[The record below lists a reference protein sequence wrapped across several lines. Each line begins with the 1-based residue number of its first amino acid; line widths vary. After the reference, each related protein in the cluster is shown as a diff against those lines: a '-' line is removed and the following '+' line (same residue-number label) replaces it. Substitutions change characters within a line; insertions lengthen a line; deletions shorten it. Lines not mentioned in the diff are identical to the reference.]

1 MAQQVPAT
9 GPRELKKLSIEELMD
24 LEVTLVSRSPQR
36 LAEVASAIQVITR
49 DDIRQSGATNIP
61 EALRLVTNLQVAQLH
76 ANAWII
82 SSRGFNTIFANKLL
96 VMIDGRTVYTP
107 LFGGVLWELQNVLLE
122 DIDRIEVVSGP
133 GGSLWGVN
141 AVNGVINII
150 TKSSKET
157 QGLYASAL
165 GGTFIRDHVAIRY
178 GGKLSDKI
186 FYKVYA
192 QHYDRNQTQKADG
205 TDYTDAWRLTQ
216 GGFKMDWNGSAAD
229 QYTVQGDYYTGTKKT
244 AGGNSDFNGQNILA
258 RWTRGFSNQSNL
270 MLQLYYDRYYRDDV
284 PAQQSDELNTVDADL
299 QYRFLLSKKHTIL
312 SGIGY
317 RLVRDRAVTRTAGVG
332 ILPERKT
339 LDLFTAFVQDEIVI
353 TNHLKATI
361 GTKLS
366 HNVYSGFELQPS
378 GRVALSITDKSTLWA
393 AVSRAVRSP
402 SRYDVDFYLPTTLQP
417 PNVPSVAGGPN
428 FVSEKL
434 WAYEVGYRL
443 QPNAKSTFSLATFY
457 NLYDDVYSVENLPG
471 TLTYQIQNGCTGRS
485 WGAELSGTYQ
495 LTSAWRL
502 RGGYTYIDKKLTV
515 KPGHNFNPSY
525 LGNDAKNQAML
536 QSMTDVTK
544 NFHIDVIARYLDY
557 LPKSLATAM
566 VPGYFTY
573 DTRLAYN
580 LKSFEV
586 AVLGQNLFRKAHP
599 EFQAL
604 TIPRSVYAK
613 LTLRL

>member
-1 MAQQVPAT
+1 
-9 GPRELKKLSIEELMD
+9 
-24 LEVTLVSRSPQR
+24 
-36 LAEVASAIQVITR
+36 
-49 DDIRQSGATNIP
+49 
-61 EALRLVTNLQVAQLH
+61 
-76 ANAWII
+76 
-82 SSRGFNTIFANKLL
+82 
-96 VMIDGRTVYTP
+96 
-107 LFGGVLWELQNVLLE
+107 
-122 DIDRIEVVSGP
+122 
-133 GGSLWGVN
+133 
-141 AVNGVINII
+141 
-150 TKSSKET
+150 
-157 QGLYASAL
+157 
-165 GGTFIRDHVAIRY
+165 
-178 GGKLSDKI
+178 
-186 FYKVYA
+186 
-192 QHYDRNQTQKADG
+192 
-205 TDYTDAWRLTQ
+205 
-216 GGFKMDWNGSAAD
+216 
-229 QYTVQGDYYTGTKKT
+229 
-244 AGGNSDFNGQNILA
+244 
-258 RWTRGFSNQSNL
+258 
-270 MLQLYYDRYYRDDV
+270 V

-317 RLVRDRAVTRTAGVG
+317 RLVRDRAITRTAGVG
-332 ILPERKT
+332 ILPERKA
-339 LDLFTAFVQDEIVI
+339 LDLFTAFVQDEIAI

-378 GRVALSITDKSTLWA
+378 GRVALSITVKSTLWA

-457 NLYDDVYSVENLPG
+457 NVYDDVYSVENLPG

-544 NFHIDVIARYLDY
+544 KFHIDVIARYLDY

-580 LKSFEV
+580 LTSFEV
-586 AVLGQNLFRKAHP
+586 AVVGQNLFRKAHP